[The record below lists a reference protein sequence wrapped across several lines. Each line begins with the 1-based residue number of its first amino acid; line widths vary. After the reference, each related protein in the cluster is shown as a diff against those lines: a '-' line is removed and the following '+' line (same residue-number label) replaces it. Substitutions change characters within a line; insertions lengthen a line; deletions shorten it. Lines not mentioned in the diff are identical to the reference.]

1 MSSYRYLFC
10 DTLTN
15 TVLAELPLTS
25 VNGTQALNAAGTL
38 TGDLLLSG
46 VNAKALNV
54 SAATIPMRCSVYVD
68 RDGTIIWGG
77 IIVARDYNSSTQHL
91 KISAREFE
99 SYFERR
105 RITSSINFT
114 AVDQFTIAQ
123 TLINNAQAVS
133 GGNIGVAVPTN
144 LSGVAVS
151 KTYYNYELKSV
162 YSALLDLSQATNGF
176 DFNIQCSYDG
186 SGNPSKTLVLS
197 YPRSGIVYSS
207 SSPTAPVFEFPAGNV
222 VEYQLTEDG
231 STTAETIYA
240 LGAGN
245 SDGKLIATASST
257 TNLAAGW
264 PLLEDSIN
272 YSDISD
278 ATLLGNLATGRLN
291 GVTLPPQTLKLVVP
305 PFVDPVY
312 NDITY
317 KIGDD
322 CRVRILDDRFPTQ
335 LDQTY
340 RITSLSFSPGENNQ
354 PERVVLG
361 LTLSTI

>member
-1 MSSYRYLFC
+1 MSSYRYLFT

-25 VNGTQALNAAGTL
+25 VSGTQALNAAGTL
-38 TGDLLLSG
+38 NGDILLSG

-54 SAATIPMRCSVYVD
+54 ANATIPMRCSVYVD
-68 RDGTIIWGG
+68 RDGSIIWGG
-77 IIVARDYNSSTQHL
+77 IIVNREYASANQHL
-91 KISAREFE
+91 KITAREFE

-105 RITSSINFT
+105 RITSSVNFT
-114 AVDQFTIAQ
+114 AVDQFTVAQ
-123 TLINNAQAVS
+123 TLINNAQAVT
-133 GGNIGVAVPTN
+133 GGNIGVVVPTN
-144 LSGVAVS
+144 LSGVTVS

-176 DFNIQCSYDG
+176 DFNIACAYDG
-186 SGNPSKTLVLS
+186 AGNPSKTLVLS

-222 VEYQLTEDG
+222 VEYSLSEDG
-231 STTAETIYA
+231 SLAAETIYA

-257 TNLAAGW
+257 TNLSAGW

-291 GVTLPPQTLKLVVP
+291 GVALPPQTLKLVIP
-305 PFVDPVY
+305 PYVDPVF
-312 NDITY
+312 NGSTY

-322 CRVRILDDRFPTQ
+322 CRVRILDDRFPTG

-340 RITSLSFSPGENNQ
+340 RITSLSFQPGENNA